1 MVDFIP
7 HKGLMISGSG
17 SDAFISSDGRL
28 LSLKAPDGTE
38 LVKPSV
44 LWSLCLENSECQ
56 EIEVFAGSAP
66 QISADAESF
75 TLRYADVSSTD
86 GVHYDISA
94 EITGELKD
102 GRLHLGITLANN
114 ESGCTVREC
123 RFPVIKLSDETEKFA
138 WRNSQQA
145 GTVHPVIADWKNAK
159 LNAAPG
165 YQGLDEC
172 FRREILHYPGK
183 MATTNSF
190 VIDGK
195 SRGLYFG
202 SHDKSF
208 QTTLHIAQAN
218 VEDSSVEML
227 MVKLPFLGSGK
238 KFSCED
244 FILAPY
250 SGSWHKAADIYREFL
265 LKNIQLPQLHDSLK
279 FFNGWERIIM
289 RTQYGENLFTF
300 EELPAIAKELK
311 ECGIDALFI
320 FGWHS
325 GGHDNDYPN
334 YTVSESLGGFDAFKN
349 AISEVK
355 KYGIKV
361 NLYTNGQL
369 IDRTSDFYRSGA
381 GKRCAIHDIRGNE
394 EFQRWGFSGHGIYNS
409 YFGGRTFSRA
419 CPCAGEMTEK
429 LYEFIDLAAS
439 LGADGVFF
447 DQLGSGDP
455 ICFNPDHGHE
465 VPFTKIMTA
474 RRDMLLALRDRA
486 RSKGLT
492 IGIEHA
498 SDITAGCVDYV
509 HSFPGGSAV
518 KGKITDGVKP
528 FIPTDFDYFH
538 YVFPE
543 AQISNR
549 EIRDDNDIERRVNRM
564 LLFNLQCD
572 VEIKRCRATIGTTPR
587 YKKYLTAAL
596 EFKKRN
602 RRYLEGGLFRSDA
615 DVQDKNHESDTAG
628 FVLPDGSYTVIAT
641 QSHLKETLFVL
652 AMPESYSIEYTDVF
666 GDAVVNSD
674 NSVLLKRH
682 AVVLLHL
689 VKKC

>member
-1 MVDFIP
+1 MVECITS
-7 HKGLMISGSG
+7 GGIAVSGSG
-17 SDAFISSDGRL
+17 FEAFISSDGRL
-28 LSLKAPDGTE
+28 SSLKTSDGTE
-38 LVKPSV
+38 LVKPHC
-44 LWSLCLENSECQ
+44 LMSLCLENRECQ
-56 EIEVFAGSAP
+56 EIEVFGTSAP
-66 QISADAESF
+66 QISADTESF
-75 TLRYADVSSTD
+75 TIKYSDVCTPD
-86 GVHYDISA
+86 GKRYDISA
-94 EITGELKD
+94 EISGEVLD
-102 GRLHLGITLANN
+102 GRLRLGIRLANG
-114 ESGCTVREC
+114 ESGCVVREC
-123 RFPVIKLSDETEKFA
+123 RFPVLKLSDEAEKFA
-138 WRNSQQA
+138 WRNSKQA
-145 GTVHPVIADWKNAK
+145 GTVHPVISDWKNSK

-190 VIDGK
+190 VIDG
-195 SRGLYFG
+195 STRGLYFG
-202 SHDKSF
+202 SHDSSF

-218 VEDSSVEML
+218 VEDSSVDMM
-227 MVKLPFLGSGK
+227 MVKLPFLESGK
-238 KFSCED
+238 TFCCED

-250 SGSWHKAADIYREFL
+250 SGSWHKGADIYRKFL
-265 LKNIQLPQLHDSLK
+265 LENIPLPQIPESLK

-300 EELPAIAKELK
+300 SELPAIAEELK

-334 YTVSESLGGFDAFKN
+334 YTVSESLGGFDAFKK
-349 AISEVK
+349 AIAEVRK
-355 KYGIKV
+355 LGIKV
-361 NLYTNGQL
+361 NLYSNGQL
-369 IDRTSDFYRSGA
+369 IDRTSEFYRSGA
-381 GKRCAIHDIRGNE
+381 GRRSAIHDIRGIE
-394 EFQRWGFSGHGIYNS
+394 EFQRWGFSGRGIYNS

-419 CPCAGEMTEK
+419 CPCAAEMTDK
-429 LYEFIDLAAS
+429 LLEFIDLAS
-439 LGADGVFF
+439 GLGADGVFF

-465 VPFTKIMTA
+465 VPFTKIMAA
-474 RRDMLLALRDRA
+474 RRDMLLSLRDYAHSRN
-486 RSKGLT
+486 LT

-509 HSFPGGSAV
+509 HSFPGGAAV
-518 KGKITDGVKP
+518 SGRTVDGVKP

-572 VEIKRCRATIGTTPR
+572 VEIKRCRATIGTTPH

-602 RRYLEGGLFRSDA
+602 RRYLEDGLFRSNA
-615 DVQDKNHESDTAG
+615 DVRDKNNEADTAG
-628 FVLPDGSYTVIAT
+628 FELPDGSYTVIAT
-641 QSHLKETLFVL
+641 QSHLGETLFV
-652 AMPESYSIEYTDVF
+652 PEIPEPYSVEYTDVL

-674 NSVLLKRH
+674 NSVLLKKY

-689 VKKC
+689 VKK